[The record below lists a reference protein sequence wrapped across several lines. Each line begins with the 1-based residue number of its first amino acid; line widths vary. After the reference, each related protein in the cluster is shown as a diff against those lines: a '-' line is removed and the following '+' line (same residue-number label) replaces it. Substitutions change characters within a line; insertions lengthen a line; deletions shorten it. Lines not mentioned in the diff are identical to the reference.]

1 MAAASQ
7 LRRLQP
13 DVEIVVLEKGHWVSY
28 SACGIPYLV
37 GGVVPWLKDLVAR
50 SPEEFRAMRID
61 VRMRHEAVA
70 IDLDARTVEVHNL
83 ERERTFSLGFDQLHL
98 ATGAVP
104 RRPEV
109 PGIHSPHVYG
119 VQTLTDAEAILA
131 AAEGH
136 PRRVCVIGGGYIG
149 LELAEAF
156 LLRDAEVTVVDRAP
170 QPMGT
175 LDPDMGAL
183 VAAAMRRMGITVHSE
198 EAVTGI
204 DANAVTTDQREI
216 PADVVILGTGIRPNT
231 DMLAAAGVPLGTTGA
246 VAVDRGQRSA
256 IGGVFAAGD
265 CCESVH
271 LVSGAK
277 VNIALGTHANKQG
290 RVAGIN
296 LAGGYATFP
305 GVVGTAVT
313 KICANEI
320 GRTGCNEAEATAA
333 GFRYVTATI
342 DATTESSYMADAAP
356 ITVKLLAEHG
366 SGRVLGAQIVGGPGS
381 AKRIDVV
388 ATALSARMTLED
400 VVSLD
405 LGYAPPLSS
414 VWDPVAVAA
423 KAALSAMG
431 AMGAMGGDVKR

>member
-1 MAAASQ
+1 
-7 LRRLQP
+7 
-13 DVEIVVLEKGHWVSY
+13 
-28 SACGIPYLV
+28 
-37 GGVVPWLKDLVAR
+37 
-50 SPEEFRAMRID
+50 
-61 VRMRHEAVA
+61 
-70 IDLDARTVEVHNL
+70 VEVHNI
-83 ERERTFSLGFDQLHL
+83 ERGRTFTMGFDQLHL
-98 ATGAVP
+98 ATGALP
-104 RRPEV
+104 RRPDV
-109 PGIHSPHVYG
+109 PGVDLPHVFG
-119 VQTLTDAEAILA
+119 VQTLSDAEAILA
-131 AAEGH
+131 AVEQA
-136 PRRVCVIGGGYIG
+136 PRRVCVIGGGYVG

-156 LLRDAEVTVVDRAP
+156 LIRGAEVTVVDREA

-183 VAAAMRRMGITVHSE
+183 VAAAMRKMGITVRTG
-198 EAVTGI
+198 EAVLGV
-204 DANAVTTDQREI
+204 DEGAVTTEQGDI
-216 PADVVILGTGIRPNT
+216 PADVVILGTGVRPNT
-231 DMLAAAGVPLGTTGA
+231 EMLAAAGVPLGATGA
-246 VAVDRGQRSA
+246 VAVDRRQRS
-256 IGGVFAAGD
+256 GVEGVFAAGD

-271 LVSGAK
+271 VVTGAK

-305 GVVGTAVT
+305 GVAGTAVT

-342 DATTESSYMADAAP
+342 DSTTGSAYMGDAVAP
-356 ITVKLLAEHG
+356 IRVKMLAEQG

-400 VVSLD
+400 VLALD

-423 KAALSAMG
+423 RAALG
-431 AMGAMGGDVKR
+431 ALRPGPGASR